1 MSNISTIAYSQNDFF
16 YANAEHNG
24 RMPTS
29 DVCNTM
35 DLYNSYWDT
44 SCNTINFA
52 DNSGNCINKE
62 LCINKQNAT
71 LISNVQNKNSGSLEK
86 YENSKQIF
94 NRTML
99 TTINLGIGIVVLG
112 LFIYNNRSASQVI
125 QNVQNIIKK

>member
-1 MSNISTIAYSQNDFF
+1 
-16 YANAEHNG
+16 
-24 RMPTS
+24 MPTA

-44 SCNTINFA
+44 SCNKINFA